1 MSRNIEKRPPTP
13 PVGGYGGQRK
23 VSMQHHWLN
32 WEELKSQ
39 FPKDGEFKHGMRP
52 KQEIGLRFIG
62 EKSVLPTPNGVILEI
77 GTGEGKTAMEVTL
90 ARTAM
95 KHFKTCFV
103 VTPTKTVLEQI
114 RQRFPDDFTI
124 ALGRSD
130 FPCFYYER
138 SKVDLS
144 DGSQTRFQANEI
156 PCSMLQSCPH
166 RVDQETGEVREFGA
180 HPCPYLKQKYEAWN
194 SRKPVLATLAFYLF
208 NRLFS
213 KNFPE
218 PDLLVIDE
226 AHRVPETVRSALSYD
241 ITDLHV
247 ARAVSILEKVSEP
260 EAAAALDHFRNRMV
274 KIIKKKPASCGT
286 LLDASEITE
295 LIEILDS
302 IDSRAIERSV
312 AKALKD
318 ESLDTDDDIL
328 VFKKVE
334 NVVKNLRRYVRSLGL
349 SLPLSNR
356 GALAYTYAYH
366 VEEKDEN
373 DRVAHKL
380 VVCSHYINPLVKLL
394 LGKTTIALSATIG
407 DNVIFGQESGIQF
420 PFLTLPPSFPAEK
433 TRIFMPTDTPN
444 LAFNDRKR
452 GAVTNVMRRIA
463 RSAKKLVK
471 NGERS
476 LHVVVSN
483 EERHKLGEIMIEEGL
498 NPISYGNGV
507 TAKEAA
513 IRFKDGEGDCLVG
526 TFANFGEGIDLP
538 RQIAPVI
545 FVLRPAY
552 PPPDDP
558 RTQFE
563 ERRYGNNRWAI
574 WNWRV
579 MLGVLQVRG
588 RNIRSEDDLGVT
600 IFISQQFRRTVFAS
614 LPKTLQSS
622 YKGDLTLDQCI
633 KEAEKLVG

>member
-1 MSRNIEKRPPTP
+1 
-13 PVGGYGGQRK
+13 
-23 VSMQHHWLN
+23 MQHHWLTRD
-32 WEELKSQ
+32 ELKSQ
-39 FPKDGEFKHGMRP
+39 FPKDGEFKDGMRP
-52 KQEIGLRFIG
+52 QQEIGLNFVG
-62 EKSVLPTPNGVILEI
+62 EKSALPTPNGAILEI
-77 GTGEGKTAMEVTL
+77 GTGVGKTAMEVAI

-138 SKVDLS
+138 SKAELS
-144 DGSQTRFQANEI
+144 VESKTRFKADEI
-156 PCSMLQSCPH
+156 PCSMLHSCPH
-166 RVDQETGEVREFGA
+166 RVDQETGEVKEPGA
-180 HPCPYLKQKYEAWN
+180 VPCPYLKQKFEARN

-208 NRLFS
+208 SRLFS

-218 PDLLVIDE
+218 PDVLVIDE

-241 ITDLHV
+241 ITDWHIEK
-247 ARAVSILEKVSEP
+247 AVSILEKVEEP
-260 EAAAALDHFRNRMV
+260 EAAAALDHFRSRMI
-274 KIIKKKPASCGT
+274 KIVKKKPAWRGT
-286 LLDASEITE
+286 LLEASEITE
-295 LIEILDS
+295 LMEILDS

-318 ESLDTDDDIL
+318 ESIDADDDIQ

-334 NVVKNLRRYVRSLGL
+334 SVVKNLRRYVRSLGL
-349 SLPLSNR
+349 SLPLGNR

-420 PFLTLPPSFPAEK
+420 PFLTIPPSFPAEK

-444 LAFNDRKR
+444 LAYNDRKR
-452 GAVTNVMRRIA
+452 GAVTNVMRRMA
-463 RSAKKLVK
+463 RASKKLAK
-471 NGERS
+471 NGIRS

-483 EERHKLGEIMIEEGL
+483 EERHKLIELMVEEGL

-507 TAKEAA
+507 TAKQAA

-526 TFANFGEGIDLP
+526 TGANFGEGVDLP

-545 FVLRPAY
+545 FGLRPAY

-579 MLGVLQVRG
+579 MLSVLQWRG

-600 IFISQQFRRTVFAS
+600 IFVSQQFRRTVFAS